1 MHSSYTFTLSMKYTK
16 PLNAAGLVVNSDVNL
31 VYVITLYEFQA
42 VQLFNGLFTVL
53 VGDFLYTFY
62 LIFNF
67 EKSIRPRGASP
78 G

>member
-1 MHSSYTFTLSMKYTK
+1 MKYTK
-16 PLNAAGLVVNSDVNL
+16 PLNAAGLVVNSNVNL

-42 VQLFNGLFTVL
+42 VQLFYGLFTVL
-53 VGDFLYTFY
+53 LGDFFYTFY

-67 EKSIRPRGASP
+67 EKSIRPHGASP